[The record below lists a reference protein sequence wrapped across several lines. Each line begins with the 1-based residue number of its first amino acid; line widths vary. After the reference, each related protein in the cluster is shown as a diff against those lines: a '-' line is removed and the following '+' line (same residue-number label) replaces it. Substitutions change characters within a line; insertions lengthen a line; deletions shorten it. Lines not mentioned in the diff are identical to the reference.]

1 MTGQVHVEAVRRG
14 SARLPE
20 LVRLF
25 DDYRVHFGQEKNT
38 QRAAAWLTDHLRNG
52 RLLGYLA
59 TVDAQEAAAGVAIVA
74 PSPASLSLGLY
85 WNVRDLFVDPAHR
98 RRGVGRALLDRVR
111 ADAVAH
117 GALRLSLQA
126 DSGNADALALYRRYG
141 FTRVDDLEQLVLEL
155 ARGDQEAASS
165 ASQRAAAA
173 PK

>member
-1 MTGQVHVEAVRRG
+1 
-14 SARLPE
+14 
-20 LVRLF
+20 
-25 DDYRVHFGQEKNT
+25 
-38 QRAAAWLTDHLRNG
+38 
-52 RLLGYLA
+52 
-59 TVDAQEAAAGVAIVA
+59 
-74 PSPASLSLGLY
+74 
-85 WNVRDLFVDPAHR
+85 FVDPAHR
-98 RRGVGRALLDRVR
+98 RRGVGQALLDRIR

-117 GALRLSLQA
+117 GALRLSLQT